1 MPGTILDASKSDQTF
16 LAPCALRVPP
26 TTVWGPSWLPL
37 RELRCV
43 TRVATSPVTVQT
55 LLILLMFWTCS
66 HYYLLWCPHYL
77 GCIQVHAISSN
88 AIICSSGHSLWV
100 TSLFYISHL
109 AALSP
114 VILPICRPGIKVP
127 VGSWLWPSHLFLSL
141 HIIILL
147 KTGLTTKRIQ
157 KSQAGFWRQ
166 NSCIKASTVM
176 KTSNALKLNN

>member
-1 MPGTILDASKSDQTF
+1 MQDTILDASKSDQTF
-16 LAPCALRVPP
+16 LAPLCLLNSP

-37 RELRCV
+37 RELRCI
-43 TRVATSPVTVQT
+43 THVATSPVTVQT
-55 LLILLMFWTCS
+55 LLILLIFWICS
-66 HYYLLWCPHYL
+66 HYYLLWCPQYL

-100 TSLFYISHL
+100 TSLFCTSHL
-109 AALSP
+109 AALCP
-114 VILPICRPGIKVP
+114 VILPICRPGIKVS

-141 HIIILL
+141 RIIILL
-147 KTGLTTKRIQ
+147 QTGLTTKRIK

-166 NSCIKASTVM
+166 NSCIIASSVM